1 MTSHAYDHSRCKS
14 SQKCS
19 FCSIADG
26 SEYVAPGLQ
35 ASIKENILTEAS
47 RGSSFS
53 GRIWYY
59 NGWKSVNL
67 RALLKP
73 SVFAASTAIFFGQI
87 AREQDFASSLIR
99 YALDME
105 LSDNTQQY
113 VPVFIAPTVH
123 FIVTRNE
130 RAKHTLIQRLALA
143 LEQAEE
149 EKLPKFLRTAIVA
162 PGKEQAKSSVV
173 AEAIL
178 SEWLKLSNQALLILT
193 HTIVQACVQLDL
205 ESLRREIGDPK
216 LRTYEG
222 LDNLPLLHRVLEE
235 SLEDY
240 CEYAFLQGRAPRTF
254 LIRILTSATVDI
266 LRDVDR
272 QEATVANSVNLL
284 QDFSPHHTGE
294 NWPSTVADA
303 RASIL
308 LTSKITLAYL
318 LPVLNIQVDQETAS
332 RFKNHDQSL
341 LLHHVKVAVRDRT
354 YVEEDY
360 F

>member
-1 MTSHAYDHSRCKS
+1 MCP
-14 SQKCS
+14 
-19 FCSIADG
+19 F
-26 SEYVAPGLQ
+26 L
-35 ASIKENILTEAS
+35 
-47 RGSSFS
+47 
-53 GRIWYY
+53 
-59 NGWKSVNL
+59 
-67 RALLKP
+67 
-73 SVFAASTAIFFGQI
+73 
-87 AREQDFASSLIR
+87 SL
-99 YALDME
+99 
-105 LSDNTQQY
+105 
-113 VPVFIAPTVH
+113 P
-123 FIVTRNE
+123 
-130 RAKHTLIQRLALA
+130 LA

-240 CEYAFLQGRAPRTF
+240 F
-254 LIRILTSATVDI
+254 DI

>member
-1 MTSHAYDHSRCKS
+1 MTSHAYDHFRCKS
-14 SQKCS
+14 SQSCS

-35 ASIKENILTEAS
+35 ASIKENILTEAG

-130 RAKHTLIQRLALA
+130 RAKHRLIQRLALA

-162 PGKEQAKSSVV
+162 PGKEQVKSSVV

-178 SEWLKLSNQALLILT
+178 SAWLKLSNQALLILT

-222 LDNLPLLHRVLEE
+222 LNNLPLLHRVLEE
-235 SLEDY
+235 SLENYFDN
-240 CEYAFLQGRAPRTF
+240 
-254 LIRILTSATVDI
+254 

-272 QEATVANSVNLL
+272 QEATVANSANFL
-284 QDFSPHHTGE
+284 QDFSPPHHIGE
-294 NWPSTVADA
+294 DWPSNVADA

-318 LPVLNIQVDQETAS
+318 LAVLNIQVDQETTS
-332 RFKNHDQSL
+332 RFKNLDQSL
-341 LLHHVKVAVRDRT
+341 LLHHVKVAVRVRN

>member
-73 SVFAASTAIFFGQI
+73 SVFAASTALFFGQI

-240 CEYAFLQGRAPRTF
+240 F
-254 LIRILTSATVDI
+254 DI

>member
-240 CEYAFLQGRAPRTF
+240 F
-254 LIRILTSATVDI
+254 DI

>member
-1 MTSHAYDHSRCKS
+1 MTSRAYDHSRCRS

-87 AREQDFASSLIR
+87 AREQDFASSMIR

-113 VPVFIAPTVH
+113 VPVFIAP
-123 FIVTRNE
+123 NE

-162 PGKEQAKSSVV
+162 PSKEQVKSSVV

-178 SEWLKLSNQALLILT
+178 SAWLKLSNQALLILT

-240 CEYAFLQGRAPRTF
+240 
-254 LIRILTSATVDI
+254 
-266 LRDVDR
+266 
-272 QEATVANSVNLL
+272 
-284 QDFSPHHTGE
+284 
-294 NWPSTVADA
+294 
-303 RASIL
+303 
-308 LTSKITLAYL
+308 
-318 LPVLNIQVDQETAS
+318 
-332 RFKNHDQSL
+332 
-341 LLHHVKVAVRDRT
+341 
-354 YVEEDY
+354 
-360 F
+360 

>member
-240 CEYAFLQGRAPRTF
+240 F
-254 LIRILTSATVDI
+254 DI

-284 QDFSPHHTGE
+284 QDFSPHHTGRIGHQRG
-294 NWPSTVADA
+294 VADA